1 MRWLILAAALAACA
15 PMAEPGRVVLAPDGL
30 VVSAPGRL
38 EQIPFGTPREQV
50 EQRVSETLGTRPVRS
65 SNPECG
71 GGPAELSRWAGLEL
85 LFRDGAFDGW
95 FTAASTSPRSPEG
108 IGVGVRETTLREA
121 YATEVQPTSL
131 GREFSAEGFSG
142 LIDGGEVSALWAGT
156 PCLAR

>member
-1 MRWLILAAALAACA
+1 MRWLILTAALTACA
-15 PMAEPGRVVLAPDGL
+15 PMDEPGRVVLAPDGI

-50 EQRVSETLGTRPVRS
+50 EQQVGETLGTRPVQS
-65 SNPECG
+65 SNPDCEE
-71 GGPAELSRWAGLEL
+71 GPADISRWAGLEL

-95 FTAASTSPRSPEG
+95 FTTAPTSPRSPEG
-108 IGVGVRETTLREA
+108 IGVGVREATLRDA
-121 YATEVQPTSL
+121 YATEVRATSR
-131 GREFSAEGFSG
+131 GRQFSAEGFSG